1 MAQTAAENSAAPL
14 SPSLSVLT
22 KKQIGFPE
30 RLTKKQILP
39 IYSSKCL

>member
-22 KKQIGFPE
+22 KNNWVPREADRKADPSHLQ
-30 RLTKKQILP
+30 Q
-39 IYSSKCL
+39 